1 MIIALEFV
9 LVNYFCSLEFAFAFV
24 QQAMFMLL
32 LSLLSLW
39 QEPWGADQQC
49 REIRDFLT
57 SQVIPATVRAAALAP
72 TTTPLPHI
80 KDKK

>member
-9 LVNYFCSLEFAFAFV
+9 LVNYFCSFEFAFAFV

-32 LSLLSLW
+32 LSLLSWW
-39 QEPWGADQQC
+39 QEPWGEDQQC

-57 SQVIPATVRAAALAP
+57 AQVIPATVRAASLAP
-72 TTTPLPHI
+72 TTTTSHI
-80 KDKK
+80 SKIKN